1 MDDRLQGP
9 GIAET
14 LEARDICI
22 GQRAESYSMR
32 ETG

>member
-1 MDDRLQGP
+1 MDDKLQGP

-22 GQRAESYSMR
+22 GQRAESIV
-32 ETG
+32 